1 MKGFDKA
8 SMVRRNKLI
17 NNLPRYD
24 LGTTPINRGYQS
36 ASNSIPSPFVSQ
48 LGQNLSQMVSGQR
61 QANTAQIVN
70 SGAQL
75 ATQAKGIVDVGK
87 QLKDSAFGNAE
98 SLAAKGTAAGLN
110 AVATIP
116 SAMQLYDA
124 INTKGSF
131 DGLGGNDL
139 DMLASKNTEYRNGV
153 AYENIGGVDNNN
165 IMKAARAR
173 EFGENMNLTTNAIGT
188 GAGVGATIGSFFPGA
203 GNLIGAGIGA
213 LVGGLGSLFGWN
225 NNEVKEQR
233 RRLQNW
239 RIASSAANTQ
249 NEAVAGSTGLRNEF
263 YATHADQGLS
273 PHRGK
278 KNALVGGG
286 EVITKHDS
294 NGNVID
300 AVMEPV
306 TQYTPERADVIP
318 VHLNNDNGVL
328 GNKINPL
335 TGNRFAVDARYNIN
349 NPDALTQLVA
359 IQDMV
364 TNKNRIKKYDQG
376 RYMGLLSMLPG
387 IMEMGVGA
395 KQAHSYAKDHVV
407 SYNPYTA
414 NNNAAIAADELA
426 RLHYNPYPMLNSLR
440 ESDRQAIYNMNTAS
454 LSRAQRLA
462 MLSTYYNNGMKN
474 KADILASGQQLEN
487 QYRAAHANLLAQL
500 GEQDA
505 TRRQQGNA
513 AYHESLARARAARR
527 KGIETGWQT
536 GLKGINTTI
545 GNYLNN
551 YQTDRIVG
559 LWYQEP
565 GNNSEDHQTNGDVLI
580 SPSRKMKRRINNVA
594 KSIGG
599 YQTQSLPTIQSA
611 PIILTPANAGT
622 ILTPSQLLNVDYG
635 HLLNNSFVDRMN
647 RRMNRI

>member
-48 LGQNLSQMVSGQR
+48 AGQNLSQIVSGQK
-61 QANTAQIVN
+61 QANTAQMFN

-75 ATQAKGIVDVGK
+75 ATQAVGIADVAK
-87 QLKDSAFGNAE
+87 QLSTGAIKNGTGAMLSAA
-98 SLAAKGTAAGLN
+98 STL
-110 AVATIP
+110 P
-116 SAMQLYDA
+116 SAMQLYGA

-153 AYENIGGVDNNN
+153 AYENVGNVDSNN

-173 EFGENMNLTTNAIGT
+173 EFGENMNLTTSSIGT
-188 GAGVGATIGSFFPGA
+188 GAGIGAMIGSFIPG
-203 GNLIGAGIGA
+203 GTLIGTGIGA

-225 NNEVKEQR
+225 NDEVKEQR

-239 RIASSAANTQ
+239 RLASSAANTQ

-263 YATHADQGLS
+263 YATHADKGLS
-273 PHRGK
+273 P
-278 KNALVGGG
+278 AYLSGG
-286 EVITKHDS
+286 ETKVNTDGE
-294 NGNVID
+294 GNVID
-300 AVMEPV
+300 FEYFPV
-306 TQYTPERADVIP
+306 TPATPMHADNILTSVGE
-318 VHLNNDNGVL
+318 NDGVF
-328 GNKINPL
+328 GRIKNKR
-335 TGNRFAVDARYNIN
+335 TGRMYMTDARKIVYDPALSKLDKN
-349 NPDALTQLVA
+349 DLLTQLLWE
-359 IQDMV
+359 QDV
-364 TNKNRIKKYDQG
+364 DLKGKNSNMKIGRFDRG
-376 RYMGLLSMLPG
+376 RYMGLLSILPG
-387 IMEMGVGA
+387 IMEMGIGA
-395 KQAHSYAKDHVV
+395 KQAHSYAKDPVV

-426 RLHYNPYPMLNSLR
+426 RLHYNTYPMLNSLR
-440 ESDRQAIYNMNTAS
+440 ESDRQAVYNMNTAS
-454 LSRAQRLA
+454 LSPAQRLA

-474 KADILASGQQLEN
+474 KADVLASGQQLEN

-513 AYHESLARARAARR
+513 AYHESLAKARAAQR

-536 GLKGINTTI
+536 GLKGINTAI
-545 GNYLNN
+545 GNWLNN
-551 YQTDRIVG
+551 YWTDRTIG
-559 LWYQEP
+559 LYDQQTRAEIAKILAGINDGKKQQAVQP
-565 GNNSEDHQTNGDVLI
+565 IKNNYATQMGVIPQTLVFDPNAGKDL
-580 SPSRKMKRRINNVA
+580 
-594 KSIGG
+594 
-599 YQTQSLPTIQSA
+599 
-611 PIILTPANAGT
+611 ANAYYW
-622 ILTPSQLLNVDYG
+622 LNLG
-635 HLLNNSFVDRMN
+635 K
-647 RRMNRI
+647 